1 MVYIYQGYGFQ
12 QEQEILVS
20 WFFEF
25 LVSWQEMGDKKQE
38 IDFLHFLVNFDQIV
52 GLFDDFI
59 SYNDENTYF
68 PSFQD
73 FFGLFNCISLSFGSR
88 KFSSLDLVCSKFT
101 NL

>member
-1 MVYIYQGYGFQ
+1 MTQGQLYMVPSSPTITKDILVKACQSFSSKGCVYGFQ

-52 GLFDDFI
+52 GLFDDF
-59 SYNDENTYF
+59 
-68 PSFQD
+68 
-73 FFGLFNCISLSFGSR
+73 
-88 KFSSLDLVCSKFT
+88 
-101 NL
+101 

>member
-1 MVYIYQGYGFQ
+1 MSHCEPNRKKNHIHVAVQYGFQ

-52 GLFDDFI
+52 GLFDDF
-59 SYNDENTYF
+59 
-68 PSFQD
+68 
-73 FFGLFNCISLSFGSR
+73 
-88 KFSSLDLVCSKFT
+88 
-101 NL
+101 

>member
-1 MVYIYQGYGFQ
+1 MKPISRLQVCPMKGFFQIHFEVLPWTHQYGFQ

-52 GLFDDFI
+52 GLFDNF
-59 SYNDENTYF
+59 
-68 PSFQD
+68 
-73 FFGLFNCISLSFGSR
+73 
-88 KFSSLDLVCSKFT
+88 
-101 NL
+101 

>member
-1 MVYIYQGYGFQ
+1 MWDPLDYGFQ

-52 GLFDDFI
+52 GLFDDF
-59 SYNDENTYF
+59 
-68 PSFQD
+68 
-73 FFGLFNCISLSFGSR
+73 
-88 KFSSLDLVCSKFT
+88 
-101 NL
+101 

>member
-1 MVYIYQGYGFQ
+1 MPKYDPAGSRNPAGFSGEIPQSRGIEKTRDLVNRSSEYGFQ

-52 GLFDDFI
+52 GLFDDF
-59 SYNDENTYF
+59 
-68 PSFQD
+68 
-73 FFGLFNCISLSFGSR
+73 
-88 KFSSLDLVCSKFT
+88 
-101 NL
+101 

>member
-1 MVYIYQGYGFQ
+1 MQIEINKIEWMKQTLLRHDYGFQ

-52 GLFDDFI
+52 GLFDDF
-59 SYNDENTYF
+59 
-68 PSFQD
+68 
-73 FFGLFNCISLSFGSR
+73 
-88 KFSSLDLVCSKFT
+88 
-101 NL
+101 

>member
-1 MVYIYQGYGFQ
+1 MLNGSFKTLILGANYGFQ

-52 GLFDDFI
+52 GLFDNF
-59 SYNDENTYF
+59 
-68 PSFQD
+68 
-73 FFGLFNCISLSFGSR
+73 
-88 KFSSLDLVCSKFT
+88 
-101 NL
+101 

>member
-1 MVYIYQGYGFQ
+1 MSCFDILKRILLGIFLLYSDDFAGLLVSYYGFQ

-52 GLFDDFI
+52 GLFDDF
-59 SYNDENTYF
+59 
-68 PSFQD
+68 
-73 FFGLFNCISLSFGSR
+73 
-88 KFSSLDLVCSKFT
+88 
-101 NL
+101 

>member
-1 MVYIYQGYGFQ
+1 MVLCPEHEDATHHNYGFQ

-52 GLFDDFI
+52 GLFDDF
-59 SYNDENTYF
+59 
-68 PSFQD
+68 
-73 FFGLFNCISLSFGSR
+73 
-88 KFSSLDLVCSKFT
+88 
-101 NL
+101 